1 MSASDDIFIR
11 NKMLYGENG
20 FTKLQKSFVAV
31 VGLGG
36 VGSHAAEA
44 LARAGIGRLRIID
57 CDIIKPSDVNRQSIA
72 LTTNIGMQKTEVA
85 RERLQAIHPGL
96 KLESCQAFFHFDT
109 AQELITPDIDFVID
123 AIDSLNPKGELIRH
137 CTGLGI
143 PIISALGAGGRTDP
157 FQIKMA
163 GLEDTSICPLARALR
178 RHLRT
183 KGISTDIPVIY
194 STEMPVKANNAAQE
208 KMAETSDTYI
218 RGRHRSPVPSLPT
231 IPAIFGLAAANYVIV
246 ELLKKCG

>member
-11 NKMLYGENG
+11 NKMLYGEKG
-20 FTKLQKSFVAV
+20 FAQLQKSFVAV

-57 CDIIKPSDVNRQSIA
+57 CDSIKPSDVNRQNIA
-72 LTTNIGMQKTEVA
+72 LTTTIGLPKTEAA
-85 RERLQAIHPGL
+85 RDRLLAIHPGL
-96 KLESCQAFFHFDT
+96 QLDTCQAFFHFDT
-109 AQELITPDIDFVID
+109 ARELITPDLDFVMD

-137 CTGLGI
+137 CTTLGI

-157 FQIKMA
+157 FQIKIA
-163 GLEDTSICPLARALR
+163 RLDETSICPLAKALR

-194 STEMPVKANNAAQE
+194 STETPVTASAAAQDTTI
-208 KMAETSDTYI
+208 ETTGTYI
-218 RGRHRSPVPSLPT
+218 RGRPRSPVPSLPT
-231 IPAIFGLAAANYVIV
+231 IPAIFGLAGANYVIL